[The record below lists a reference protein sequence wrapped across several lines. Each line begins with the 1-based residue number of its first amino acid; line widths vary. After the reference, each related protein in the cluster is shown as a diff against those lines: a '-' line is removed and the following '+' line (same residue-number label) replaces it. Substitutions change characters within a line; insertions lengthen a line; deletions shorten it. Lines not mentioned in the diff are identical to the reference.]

1 MKAIFF
7 CIFIFLAFKY
17 AGFSQSKNP
26 EKIEVGERIT
36 FHSKILNES
45 RELFIYSPKNKSGN
59 KLSYPVIYLFDAK
72 SLFMPTVGAVEF
84 MNYSSHLPQMP
95 EAYIVGIVNTNRNRD
110 MPVPQEIE
118 NTSGAENFFQFFS
131 KELIPYINKT
141 FSTSGLNILVGHS
154 QGGLFVTYAAVQ
166 NPVLFPFVIALD
178 APMTVTKSVEEFYS
192 KKLMQNCNMK
202 YVSLESL
209 YGWGNSIKN
218 DNDCLNFLQ
227 IKVEGEGHET
237 MPYKGIYQ
245 GLKFLFN
252 DYLPPTQDWTF
263 KQIREYYD
271 SLAKKYQVTY
281 NIPSFVL
288 LESAKQN
295 IGQSKKK
302 IAIELIEENDKIFGY
317 SSLSRELLAKANAI
331 SKEPDERVSYNLSH
345 PPPGENEIKPFL
357 GKWSGTVIVP
367 GGSNTDIDWEII
379 KVKDGYQMISDVMKQ
394 FKSKSDFL
402 YVNDKKELVW
412 GRKHNGGG
420 IYISI
425 GKLSEDGLTITGTED
440 QIGFDLPKGMPPFKA
455 NTFEFR
461 KL

>member
-7 CIFIFLAFKY
+7 CTFVFFAFTHI
-17 AGFSQSKNP
+17 GFSQSKNSK
-26 EKIEVGERIT
+26 KIEVGERIT
-36 FHSKILNES
+36 FYSKILNES

-59 KLSYPVIYLFDAK
+59 KLTYPVIYLFDAQ
-72 SLFMPTVGAVEF
+72 SLFVPTVGAVEF
-84 MNYSSHLPQMP
+84 LNYSSYLPQMP

-118 NTSGAENFFQFFS
+118 KTSGAKNFFLFLSQ
-131 KELIPYINKT
+131 EIIPYINKI
-141 FSTSGLNILVGHS
+141 FSASGLNILVGHS

-166 NPVLFPFVIALD
+166 NPGLFPFVIALD

-192 KKLMQNCNMK
+192 KKLIKNCSMK

-209 YGWGNSIKN
+209 YGWGNSIKKEN
-218 DNDCLNFLQ
+218 NCFNFLQ
-227 IKVEGEGHET
+227 IKVEGESHET
-237 MPYKGIYQ
+237 MPYKSVYD

-252 DYLPPTQDWTF
+252 DYLPSVQDWTL
-263 KQIREYYD
+263 KEIREYYD

-281 NIPSFVL
+281 NIPSLVL

-295 IGQSKKK
+295 IGQSKKT
-302 IAIELIEENDKIFGY
+302 IAIELIGENDKIFGY
-317 SSLSRELLAKANAI
+317 SSLSRQLLAKANAI

-345 PPPGENEIKPFL
+345 PPPDESAIKPFL

-367 GGSNTDIDWEII
+367 GGTDTDIDWEII
-379 KVKDGYQMISDVMKQ
+379 KVKDGYQMIADVMKQ

-420 IYISI
+420 IYISV
-425 GKLSEDGLTITGTED
+425 GKLSKDGLTISGTED
-440 QIGFDLPKGMPPFKA
+440 QIGFDLPKDMPPFKV